1 MVRRGTG
8 IGWSTYHMHRRKEIY
23 GEDAEAFRP
32 ERWET
37 DELANVGWG
46 FMPFHGGPRM
56 CLGSESLMN
65 FFHLIGADIFKRTSH

>member
-65 FFHLIGADIFKRTSH
+65 FFHSIGADIFKRTSH